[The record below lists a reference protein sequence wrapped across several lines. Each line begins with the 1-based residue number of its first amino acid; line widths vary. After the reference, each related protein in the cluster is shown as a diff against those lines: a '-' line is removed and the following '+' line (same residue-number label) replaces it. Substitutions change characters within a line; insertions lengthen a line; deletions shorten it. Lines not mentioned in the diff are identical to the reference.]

1 MQILSLQK
9 ERLNQVELAME
20 IAGTDLY
27 PSINAVANTSNNLIS
42 GSQIRSLAP
51 KANWELDIWG
61 KRKSSQMAVT
71 SDYFSAVHQNILLRQ
86 SIAGMIAKAYFL
98 NVAGNIQEDKIE
110 SYIQESQNL
119 KSYISYRKV
128 GAANALIYQIFRLR
142 LFL

>member
-1 MQILSLQK
+1 MNWQWKLQ
-9 ERLNQVELAME
+9 EPTSA
-20 IAGTDLY
+20 
-27 PSINAVANTSNNLIS
+27 SINAVANTSNNLIS
-42 GSQIRSLAP
+42 GSQIRSLAL

-119 KSYISYRKV
+119 EKLYIIQKSRCRQCTGFIKYF
-128 GAANALIYQIFRLR
+128 G
-142 LFL
+142 